1 MAHSKFTSTQI
12 KNAASALR
20 PSAVADSNRNAH
32 EPVPSPG
39 EVATRAYFN
48 YLNQGSLP
56 GHDVRHW
63 LEAEAQLFAEGHL
76 TPSPKPQSQKNLV
89 CDTGIKSAS
98 PSEDHGAG
106 GTQTM
111 HDSQKLF
118 RICAL
123 L

>member
-1 MAHSKFTSTQI
+1 MAHIKFSRKHKSTTASDLQPT
-12 KNAASALR
+12 AA
-20 PSAVADSNRNAH
+20 ADSNQNSI

-63 LEAEAQLFAEGHL
+63 LEAEAQLFAEGQL
-76 TPSPKPQSQKNLV
+76 TTSPKPQTQDNLV
-89 CDTGIKSAS
+89 CDTGIKSSS
-98 PSEDHGAG
+98 PSEDHAADGR
-106 GTQTM
+106 QTV
-111 HDSQKLF
+111 HDTQKLF

>member
-1 MAHSKFTSTQI
+1 
-12 KNAASALR
+12 
-20 PSAVADSNRNAH
+20 
-32 EPVPSPG
+32 
-39 EVATRAYFN
+39 
-48 YLNQGSLP
+48 
-56 GHDVRHW
+56 